1 MVDFDTT
8 VEMAREVEQ
17 ELFLDED
24 EMLNSITKVT
34 NEVDLG
40 RMDSWTRDPTLNI
53 DKNDRVFLIRLPES
67 VIRLFKENIGKYAE
81 VGSDSEEGVT
91 IESTGF
97 FLGNTITGDTK
108 NRSDI
113 YDKRV
118 SEGIGPR
125 SLRLREVVNVF
136 GVAFCKNVSEDP
148 ESVAKKGD
156 ICINSIADWRIGDKI
171 GSDVIGTVVPFHSH
185 PSDGG
190 RGSYYL
196 SSKDVENVDNNAP
209 FRTPMK
215 PHDIM
220 GTQTTGMVGANG
232 RGVQGPLHIAG
243 KWPIGVYTTENNV
256 IQTPWP
262 LEEDMPDTA
271 KQLNGRDF
279 WVSSTPIEH
288 I

>member
-1 MVDFDTT
+1 MVDFVTT
-8 VEMAREVEQ
+8 VKRARDIEQ
-17 ELFLDED
+17 EVFLAED

-34 NEVDLG
+34 NEVNLS
-40 RMDSWTRDPTLNI
+40 RMDSWTRDTTLNI

-81 VGSDSEEGVT
+81 VGGDSEEGVT

-108 NRSDI
+108 NKNDI
-113 YDKRV
+113 YDRRI

-125 SLRLREVVNVF
+125 NLRLREVVNIF
-136 GVAFCKNVSEDP
+136 GVAFCKNVSYAPTSE
-148 ESVAKKGD
+148 AKKGD
-156 ICINSIADWRIGDKI
+156 ICIKDIVNWYIGDEV

-196 SSKDVENVDNNAP
+196 SSADIKSIDDNSP

-220 GTQTTGMVGANG
+220 ATRTTGMIGANG

-256 IQTPWP
+256 MQTPWP

-271 KQLNGRDF
+271 KQLDGRDF
-279 WVSSTPIEH
+279 WVTTTPVEH